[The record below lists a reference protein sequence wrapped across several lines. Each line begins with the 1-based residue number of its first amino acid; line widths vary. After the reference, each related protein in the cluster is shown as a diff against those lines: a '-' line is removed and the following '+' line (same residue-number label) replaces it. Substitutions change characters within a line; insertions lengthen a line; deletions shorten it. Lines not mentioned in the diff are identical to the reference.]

1 MALAPGA
8 ADQAVMGL
16 LRGMHISRP
25 NQCFCKSKS
34 GPPDKHVETADV
46 AGSPRPHGEGR
57 HPVPRSSSPGYFLE
71 TDVSVSGWSPCP
83 LSQPRASRGVVLQQK
98 ELGAQGSGLR
108 AGEPH

>member
-16 LRGMHISRP
+16 LRGMHMSRP

-34 GPPDKHVETADV
+34 GPPDTHVETADV
-46 AGSPRPHGEGR
+46 AGSPGHTGRDR
-57 HPVPRSSSPGYFLE
+57 HPVPRGSSPGYFLE
-71 TDVSVSGWSPCP
+71 ADVSVSGWSPCP
-83 LSQPRASRGVVLQQK
+83 LSQPGASRGVVLQQK
-98 ELGAQGSGLR
+98 ELGPQGSGVR